1 MLTVKISR
9 KDFNYVAEFITQ
21 ATIDVK
27 SITVKSLHDMVYT
40 LGRLAHIND
49 VHFFIP
55 SDLEK
60 HLVQSLQVEYPGEVY
75 EHRITVH

>member
-9 KDFNYVAEFITQ
+9 EDVSYVVEVMAQ
-21 ATIDVK
+21 ATLDVK
-27 SITVKSLHDMVYT
+27 SMTVKSLHDMVYT

-55 SDLEK
+55 SDLETS
-60 HLVQSLQVEYPGEVY
+60 LVKSLQVEYPGEVY
-75 EHRITVH
+75 EHRITVQ